1 MFYPVSAQFWAFYPL
16 LPLVV
21 NNSASYGS
29 KMFGWL
35 VISLT
40 KVQSGPSPKPA
51 SVTEI

>member
-21 NNSASYGS
+21 NNSAFYGS

-35 VISLT
+35 VISLMESA
-40 KVQSGPSPKPA
+40 KRAFSKA
-51 SVTEI
+51 REHY

>member
-35 VISLT
+35 VISF
-40 KVQSGPSPKPA
+40 KESAKRAFSKA
-51 SVTEI
+51 RERY